1 MDDYLPTL
9 DPQAS
14 GFGDSMYSEPPP
26 PQEKTKRRRMLSEK
40 QKEALR
46 SGRSRRWSH
55 LAHINQD
62 PYNTQHEPTMLSP
75 EEPLPD
81 PPRQPKQ
88 HPFFDLNSSES
99 SSSEDSEEE
108 EEQKELPPQMGK
120 SSKAKK
126 PRIPSAIKRRV
137 DRYIEA
143 KMREMGG
150 GSRGMSSETY
160 GRGDALQ
167 PRFFQY
173 L

>member
-14 GFGDSMYSEPPP
+14 GRGDSMYSEPPPP

-62 PYNTQHEPTMLSP
+62 PYNPQPEP
-75 EEPLPD
+75 EPLMLPQD
-81 PPRQPKQ
+81 EPPQQPKQ

-120 SSKAKK
+120 SSKVKK
-126 PRIPSAIKRRV
+126 PRIPNAIKRRV

-150 GSRGMSSETY
+150 GSRGMSSEAY
-160 GRGDALQ
+160 GRGVALQ